1 MKVQCKKC
9 GSIYELDESFIGQK
23 VECGCGEKWEVE
35 SPEKTKKCPMCGEE
49 ILEIAKKCR
58 FCGEYLSEDNK
69 PHRKNRFFYIFL
81 GLFFGHL
88 GAHNFYAEQYP
99 AAIAKLVIGAFS
111 LATALFSPE
120 AWILPAFINVYFIV
134 WDLCYDPN
142 IPTGERKRILH
153 LPPWI
158 FSTIILII
166 FLITFFS
173 FSILYFLLYEQKA

>member
-23 VECGCGEKWEVE
+23 VECGCGEKWKV
-35 SPEKTKKCPMCGEE
+35 G
-49 ILEIAKKCR
+49 R
-58 FCGEYLSEDNK
+58 W
-69 PHRKNRFFYIFL
+69 KNRFFYIFL

-166 FLITFFS
+166 FLITIFS
-173 FSILYFLLYEQKA
+173 FSILYFLLYEQKV

>member
-23 VECGCGEKWEVE
+23 VECGCGEKWEV
-35 SPEKTKKCPMCGEE
+35 G
-49 ILEIAKKCR
+49 R
-58 FCGEYLSEDNK
+58 
-69 PHRKNRFFYIFL
+69 RKNRFFYIFL

-142 IPTGERKRILH
+142 IPPGERKRILH

-166 FLITFFS
+166 FLITIFS
-173 FSILYFLLYEQKA
+173 FSILYFLLYEQKV